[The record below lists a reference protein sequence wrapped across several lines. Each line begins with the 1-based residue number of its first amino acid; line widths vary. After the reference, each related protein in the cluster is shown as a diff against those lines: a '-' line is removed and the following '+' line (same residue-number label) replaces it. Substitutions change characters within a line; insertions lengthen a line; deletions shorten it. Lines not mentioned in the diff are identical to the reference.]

1 MQADLRAGISDMRR
15 EDRDQSPRRNRENT
29 FREHNRDD
37 RDSLRKREDHYSR
50 DGGGYDSRRS
60 FDRYH
65 DRRLDDHRDHHEDRS
80 HHRDSRVGLD
90 DDRRGRYEERR
101 DDARRYDDR
110 HLHRHDGSRNDGP
123 FRGRGGG
130 RGPKPRQDP
139 LLELPPSKI
148 RVSEL
153 NADPEL
159 RPLADDPRIDSNG
172 IKHRKERGGARN
184 TESFD
189 PASTLVRPDMR
200 IIVGPQTERFG
211 RSLKHDDVVV
221 VPNFFCEENDWTL
234 YYQLVEEMREIQEK
248 GVPQSEWTAW
258 AEGAHLISHN
268 PSQSRTFQMVFC
280 FFTSLSHLGLTFCL
294 QVQDKISK

>member
-1 MQADLRAGISDMRR
+1 MQVDLRAGLSDMRR
-15 EDRDQSPRRNRENT
+15 ENRNQSPRRDRENS
-29 FREHNRDD
+29 FRQHNRDD
-37 RDSLRKREDHYSR
+37 RDTSRKREDHDGP
-50 DGGGYDSRRS
+50 DGGGFVSRRN
-60 FDRYH
+60 FDCYY
-65 DRRLDDHRDHHEDRS
+65 DRRPDDHRGTYNDRDFN
-80 HHRDSRVGLD
+80 RDARFGHDEV
-90 DDRRGRYEERR
+90 RRGRYEERR
-101 DDARRYDDR
+101 DNVRSHDDR
-110 HLHRHDGSRNDGP
+110 HVHRRDGSRNDGS
-123 FRGRGGG
+123 FRGHGGG

-139 LLELPPSKI
+139 LVELPPSKV

-153 NADPEL
+153 NADPQL

-221 VPNFFCEENDWTL
+221 VPNFFCHESDWTL

-268 PSQSRTFQMVFC
+268 PSQSRTFQMVHC
-280 FFTSLSHLGLTFCL
+280 FFQFAFSHLFGL
-294 QVQDKISK
+294 

>member
-80 HHRDSRVGLD
+80 HHRDARVGLD

-110 HLHRHDGSRNDGP
+110 QLHRHDGSRNDGP

-280 FFTSLSHLGLTFCL
+280 FFTSLSHLGLTLCL